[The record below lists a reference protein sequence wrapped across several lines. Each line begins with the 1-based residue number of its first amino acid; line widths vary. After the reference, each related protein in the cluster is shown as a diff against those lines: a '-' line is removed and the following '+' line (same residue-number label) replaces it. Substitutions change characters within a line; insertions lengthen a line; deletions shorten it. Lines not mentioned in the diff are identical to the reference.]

1 MSAIRPDTALRQAPP
16 VVNTPNPTTPP
27 HEPVEPD
34 QWVIW
39 NGQFGLI
46 HTATIGRVAQGARGR
61 VAWMDKPFEM
71 LGPFDLDA
79 LEASGRIV
87 FAACLVLSPQRWQ
100 ADQVALRR
108 ESREKRRAAQQRLHD
123 EQARRQQRSGH
134 APHRS
139 QGRPPDERQLRETLK
154 LPADGRLEAAQ
165 VKAAYRRLAQRA
177 HPDMGGSQ
185 ALFVRITEARN
196 ALLEGL
202 A

>member
-1 MSAIRPDTALRQAPP
+1 M
-16 VVNTPNPTTPP
+16 NTPNRTTPP
-27 HEPVEPD
+27 DAAADPVE
-34 QWVIW
+34 WVIW

-46 HTATIGRVAQGARGR
+46 HTATIGRVEQRGPAR
-61 VAWMDKPFEM
+61 VAWMDKPFDM

-79 LEASGRIV
+79 LEASGRIA
-87 FAACLVLSPQRWQ
+87 FEACLVLSPQRWQ
-100 ADQVALRR
+100 QDQVALRR
-108 ESREKRRAAQQRLHD
+108 ESREKRRAAQQRMD
-123 EQARRQQRSGH
+123 EEQARRQHRSGRG
-134 APHRS
+134 PHRS
-139 QGRPPDERQLRETLK
+139 QGRALDERQLRETLK

-185 ALFVRITEARN
+185 ALFVRITEAKN